1 MAKRRTFTGPIET
14 PVASGAPHVV
24 VLGGGYVAIN
34 VCKALAET
42 VGDRALDLTVVSGD
56 NFQTFHGFVG
66 EMITGRLS
74 PSHILS
80 PVRRMFAPARVRVGE
95 IEKLDLAG
103 RRAVVAR
110 QLDGHRTEI
119 SWDHVV
125 IALGTEDRTDAY
137 PGLAEHAFKL
147 RQYRDCFA
155 LKNHILAMFEQAE
168 YETDEAERR
177 RLLTFFVAG
186 GGYAGTEV
194 VGEIADFS
202 RRLTKREYPRVKFE
216 ECRFFLIHPG
226 PTILPELHGNHPSLV
241 KYAEAHMRELGV
253 EVRTSTRVEFATPNE
268 VTLSNGERI
277 PTRTIVSTVG
287 TRPNPLV
294 AALDL
299 PKDERGRLKTDR
311 TGRVEGHENIW
322 AGGDCSA
329 FPMPRGG
336 DSPSVALYAYK
347 HGTHIGKN
355 LRRTLVEQKRPKPFR
370 FPGLGQ
376 GASIGRRTAVAEL
389 YGVEITGLLAW
400 VIWRVLLTYYFPSW
414 DRRLHLM
421 ADWVIWPLVGRDVV
435 AMRVGEGGEYEVRH
449 NVYQPAEIIVTE
461 QRAGRFI
468 HIIVEG
474 EVEILHSARGQEVVL
489 TTLGPGDHFG
499 QRWLESMETESARAK
514 TAVRTLAVRRDQA
527 PQLQEVL
534 RSTGPLVAQSGHFP
548 VMRQEGG

>member
-1 MAKRRTFTGPIET
+1 MRRTFTGPVET
-14 PVASGAPHVV
+14 PAPRGAPRVV

-34 VCKALAET
+34 VCKALREQVA
-42 VGDRALDLTVVSGD
+42 DRRIDLTVVSGD

-137 PGLAEHAFKL
+137 PGLQEHAFKL
-147 RQYRDCFA
+147 RQYRDCFR

-168 YETDEAERR
+168 FETDEAERR

-194 VGEIADFS
+194 IGEIADFA
-202 RRLTKREYPRVKFE
+202 RRLTRREYPRVDYG

-226 PTILPELHGNHPSLV
+226 PTILPELHGNHPKLV
-241 KYAEAHMRELGV
+241 EYGEAHMRELGV
-253 EVRTSTRVEFATPNE
+253 EVRTGTRVEFATPGE

-299 PKDERGRLKTDR
+299 PKDERGRIRTDR
-311 TGRVEGHENIW
+311 TGRVTGTDTVW
-322 AGGDCSA
+322 AGGDCAA

-347 HGTHIGKN
+347 HGTHIAKN
-355 LRRTLVEQKRPKPFR
+355 LRRTLIEGKRPKPFR

-421 ADWVIWPLVGRDVV
+421 ADWLIWPLVGRDVV

-449 NVYQPAEIIVTE
+449 NVYQPGEVIVTE

-474 EVEILHSARGQEVVL
+474 EVEILHSARGQEMVL
-489 TTLGPGDHFG
+489 TTLGAGDHFG

-514 TAVRTLAVRRDQA
+514 TLVRTLAVRRDQA

-548 VMRQEGG
+548 VLRPEDR